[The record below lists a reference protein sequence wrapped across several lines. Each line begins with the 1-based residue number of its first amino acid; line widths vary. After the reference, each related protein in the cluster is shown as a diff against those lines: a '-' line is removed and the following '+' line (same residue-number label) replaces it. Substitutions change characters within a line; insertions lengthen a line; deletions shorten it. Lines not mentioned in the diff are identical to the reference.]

1 MTRLHTES
9 SEESGNKTTNRES
22 FVSQPANL
30 KTIQAIRF
38 LRCLIS
44 SLKKKTNRK
53 TNRHFFMRINRH
65 KVLFKE
71 IERLQLT

>member
-44 SLKKKTNRK
+44 SLKKNKQK
-53 TNRHFFMRINRH
+53 DKQAFFYEN
-65 KVLFKE
+65 
-71 IERLQLT
+71 

>member
-44 SLKKKTNRK
+44 SLKKKKQTDRQ
-53 TNRHFFMRINRH
+53 TGIFFYEN
-65 KVLFKE
+65 
-71 IERLQLT
+71 

>member
-9 SEESGNKTTNRES
+9 SEESGNKTTNGES

-44 SLKKKTNRK
+44 SLKKKKTDRQ
-53 TNRHFFMRINRH
+53 TNRHFF
-65 KVLFKE
+65 L
-71 IERLQLT
+71 

>member
-1 MTRLHTES
+1 MTRLQPKS

-44 SLKKKTNRK
+44 SLKKTNK
-53 TNRHFFMRINRH
+53 QTDKQAFFMRINRH
-65 KVLFKE
+65 KVL
-71 IERLQLT
+71 